1 MATVVTYLLVSNP
14 EDPEAVRSHPIL
26 DEHGFEHHPME
37 GREENDA
44 LPALRFAVVSAL
56 EDSSSLEVP
65 CRELSAAFPDAIITC
80 CEVKERFE
88 QVEHLRSIVFIGG
101 QQAGE
106 IEHGYLFN
114 VGT

>member
-14 EDPEAVRSHPIL
+14 ADPEAVRSHPIL
-26 DEHGFEHHPME
+26 EEHGFEFQPME
-37 GREENDA
+37 DREEKDA
-44 LPALRFAVVSAL
+44 LSALKFAVVSAL
-56 EDSSSLEVP
+56 EDSSSLEDP
-65 CRELSAAFPDAIITC
+65 CRELSAAFPDATITY
-80 CEVKERFE
+80 CEIKERFE

-114 VGT
+114 VGA